1 MAGEHGV
8 PVYEDTSLATVLSQ
22 LQLGQQIPEGLFGA
36 IVEIY
41 AYFLQFDPD
50 HPEGAQPAGEHHG

>member
-1 MAGEHGV
+1 M
-8 PVYEDTSLATVLSQ
+8 YEDTSLATVLSQ